1 MALSSQV
8 SPFPGEEPV
17 RREALRV
24 FVRGLEVQAG
34 IGVYD
39 HEHGRLQRLVIDVV
53 LEMEPHAI
61 ERLGD
66 TVNYETVASAARAIV
81 AEGNVGLV
89 ETFAERLALACLA
102 DERVQ
107 RCKVRIEKPGAL
119 DGASA
124 AGCEVVLARQDQAFG
139 GCAGAA

>member
-1 MALSSQV
+1 VTAAPL
-8 SPFPGEEPV
+8 PV
-17 RREALRV
+17 PAGRSFVREGLTV
-24 FVRGLEVQAG
+24 FVRGLTLEAG
-34 IGVYD
+34 IGIHD
-39 HEHGRLQRLVIDVV
+39 HERGRLQRLVIEVDLTLTPAPV
-53 LEMEPHAI
+53 

-81 AEGNVGLV
+81 AEGHVGLV

-119 DGASA
+119 DGATA